1 LSTALRAPDRPVMA
15 LLVRLFAVFA
25 LATMT
30 VFIRALGQQHVGLV
44 ESMFYRNLFA
54 SPIVLG
60 YIAVTAGVSSIRT
73 AHFFQH
79 VTRTIVGLI
88 GMTLTFEAY
97 RELQLADATTIGFTS
112 PIFATILAATLL
124 HEQVGIHRWS
134 AVVLGFVGVL
144 IVTHPGS
151 STIPLRGAMISL
163 GSAFQIALI
172 SILLRQLG
180 RTEAPATTAFWF
192 CFLSALLTAPLMLWY
207 ARPHSLTEWA
217 LLGGLGLSGAFA
229 QVALTASVKLA
240 PVSTVITMDYTSLIW
255 ATVFG
260 FMLFDQFPAM
270 STWFGAPLIIGSGLY
285 IAYREHV
292 RGRAHGEP
300 SS

>member
-1 LSTALRAPDRPVMA
+1 MA
-15 LLVRLFAVFA
+15 LLVRLFAVLA

-54 SPIVLG
+54 TPIILG
-60 YIAVTAGVSSIRT
+60 YIAAKAGIGSIRT
-73 AHFFQH
+73 AHFTQH
-79 VTRTIVGLI
+79 VTRTIAGLI
-88 GMTLTFEAY
+88 GMALTFEAY

-124 HEQVGIHRWS
+124 REQVGVHRWS
-134 AVVLGFVGVL
+134 AVLLGFVGVL

-180 RTEAPATTAFWF
+180 RTESPATTAFWF

-207 ARPHSLTEWA
+207 ARPHNLTEWS

-255 ATVFG
+255 ATLFG
-260 FMLFDQFPAM
+260 FLLFGQFPAM

-292 RGRAHGEP
+292 RGRQRTPA
-300 SS
+300 S

>member
-1 LSTALRAPDRPVMA
+1 MA

>member
-1 LSTALRAPDRPVMA
+1 MALALRV
-15 LLVRLFAVFA
+15 FAVFA

-30 VFIRALGQQHVGLV
+30 VFIRALGQQHVGLI

-54 SPIVLG
+54 APVVLA
-60 YIAVTAGVSSIRT
+60 YIAATAGVGSIRT
-73 AHFFQH
+73 AYFGQH
-79 VTRTIVGLI
+79 VSRTIMGLVG
-88 GMTLTFEAY
+88 MSLTFEAY

-124 HEQVGIHRWS
+124 RERVGIHRWS

-192 CFLSALLTAPLMLWY
+192 CFLSAILTAPLMLWV
-207 ARPHSLTEWA
+207 ARSHSATEWA
-217 LLGGLGLSGAFA
+217 LLGGLGLSGAVA
-229 QVALTASVKLA
+229 QVALTASVKFA
-240 PVSTVITMDYTSLIW
+240 PVSTVITMDT
-255 ATVFG
+255 
-260 FMLFDQFPAM
+260 PA
-270 STWFGAPLIIGSGLY
+270 
-285 IAYREHV
+285 
-292 RGRAHGEP
+292 
-300 SS
+300 

>member
-1 LSTALRAPDRPVMA
+1 MA
-15 LLVRLFAVFA
+15 LLVRLFAVLA

-54 SPIVLG
+54 TPIILG
-60 YIAVTAGVSSIRT
+60 YIAAKAGIGSIRT
-73 AHFFQH
+73 AHFTQH
-79 VTRTIVGLI
+79 VTRTIAGLI
-88 GMTLTFEAY
+88 GMALTCEAY

-124 HEQVGIHRWS
+124 REQVGVHRWS
-134 AVVLGFVGVL
+134 AVLLGFVGVL

-207 ARPHSLTEWA
+207 ARPHNLTEWS

-255 ATVFG
+255 ATLFG
-260 FMLFDQFPAM
+260 FLLFGQFPAM

-292 RGRAHGEP
+292 RGRQRTPA
-300 SS
+300 S